1 MNEFRY
7 IVAGNTD
14 ALLVELSNLLTGETA
29 YITANEFE
37 RITGADLNEF
47 STAGRRLIGDMAAQH
62 GARYG
67 WRTVASSLQKNRHIF
82 SVLLGGPVSDF
93 KNYQK
98 RAADCLRLAQEVS
111 DPTNKAMLL
120 EMAQT
125 WVSLAEQELAK
136 SNKDP
141 K

>member
-1 MNEFRY
+1 M
-7 IVAGNTD
+7 
-14 ALLVELSNLLTGETA
+14 
-29 YITANEFE
+29 
-37 RITGADLNEF
+37 
-47 STAGRRLIGDMAAQH
+47 
-62 GARYG
+62 
-67 WRTVASSLQKNRHIF
+67 
-82 SVLLGGPVSDF
+82 SDF

-136 SNKDP
+136 QRASEIDP
-141 K
+141 HVAG

>member
-1 MNEFRY
+1 M
-7 IVAGNTD
+7 
-14 ALLVELSNLLTGETA
+14 
-29 YITANEFE
+29 
-37 RITGADLNEF
+37 
-47 STAGRRLIGDMAAQH
+47 
-62 GARYG
+62 
-67 WRTVASSLQKNRHIF
+67 
-82 SVLLGGPVSDF
+82 SDF

-125 WVSLAEQELAK
+125 WVNLAEQELAK